1 MGRPNF
7 EIQYGKGTAS
17 YRDEGPFLATV
28 DSFTQLGMNFS
39 VSIAISALPVID
51 KINEVLIR
59 HGVHAKVLA
68 DQSDERALDYLAS
81 GTAGGL
87 AGGVLGGAVGWL
99 TLVAARAPAI
109 PYIGVPVAVLAGL
122 GALAGLIATRKGHS
136 ITAYLKEDR
145 LQIEFDPTTTP
156 LAA

>member
-1 MGRPNF
+1 MSKAPY
-7 EIQYGKGTAS
+7 EIYFGKRTAS
-17 YRDEGPFLATV
+17 YREEGPFLTTF

-51 KINEVLIR
+51 QINEVLIR
-59 HGVHAKVLA
+59 HGVRAKILA
-68 DQSDERALDYLAS
+68 DQSDEALDYLAS
-81 GTAGGL
+81 ATAGGL
-87 AGGVLGGAVGWL
+87 AGGTLGGLVGLL
-99 TLVAARAPAI
+99 TLLATRAPAI
-109 PYIGVPVAVLAGL
+109 PCIGVPVAVLAGL

-145 LQIEFDPTTTP
+145 LQIQFDPTPLP